1 MSYLRF
7 ALALALFSALL
18 GAQQHAPD
26 PSNPKAQISYEQG
39 MKYLE
44 QQNTVAAFDEF
55 GKADKLEG
63 GRCPACQDQI
73 IKYGVQ
79 LREWKAAEAAAQ
91 EQIAAAKGSKDM
103 ALAHHQLA
111 TILSEE
117 GVARQS
123 RDAFERAHKELT
135 KAIALDN
142 APTAV
147 FDDGRVLAHLNRD
160 TEAKAQFQRCVQ
172 MVPKMVPGI
181 DPDITLA
188 FMYLNN
194 LELARARKAPGFEVT
209 TLDGWR
215 MSTGDLT
222 FKVVLINFWST
233 GCSSCMAAIPRLQ
246 QIWQDSLGQ
255 PLVILSISLDSDRNK
270 WKQFVA
276 QHGMTWPNYCD
287 GGGNGP
293 MAQLFEVETIPRTF
307 TIDADGWLQ
316 EQQIGDPELDR
327 KLKKKVAR
335 ARDLR
340 EHPWTM

>member
-18 GAQQHAPD
+18 GAQHAPG
-26 PSNPKAQISYEQG
+26 PSTPNAQKSYEQG

-44 QQNTVAAFDEF
+44 QQNTLAALDEF
-55 GKADKLEG
+55 RKADQLEG

-91 EQIAAAKGSKDM
+91 EQIAAAKGAKDM

-160 TEAKAQFQRCVQ
+160 AEAKAQFQRCVQ

-194 LELARARKAPGFEVT
+194 LELARAREAPAFAVT
-209 TLDGWR
+209 TLDGR
-215 MSTGDLT
+215 RVSINDLVS
-222 FKVVLINFWST
+222 KVALINFWAT
-233 GCSSCMAAIPRLQ
+233 GCSSCLGAIPRLQ
-246 QIWQDSLGQ
+246 QVWQEFRGQ
-255 PLVILSISLDSDRNK
+255 PLVILSVSLDSDRNK
-270 WKQFVA
+270 WKQFVT
-276 QHGMTWPNYCD
+276 QHGMTWLNYCD

-293 MAQLFEVETIPRTF
+293 MAKLFEVEAIPRTF

-316 EQQIGDPELDR
+316 DQHIGDTALEG
-327 KLKKKVAR
+327 KLKTLLAR
-335 ARDLR
+335 TRGLQ
-340 EHPWTM
+340 EHLTKR